1 MTFSG
6 FPDAGPAFYEGL
18 EADNSKTYWLAHK
31 AVYESA
37 IREPMLALVDALEG
51 EFGEARLFRPYRDVR
66 FSADKSPYKTH
77 QGAFTGADTAFGYY
91 VQMSADVDCRDRA
104 LSRCRG
110 RLRIGARAR
119 GRAGT
124 DRGEWLR
131 SARRC
136 GGDRSARIPP

>member
-51 EFGEARLFRPYRDVR
+51 EFGEARLFRTRPIREP
-66 FSADKSPYKTH
+66 S
-77 QGAFTGADTAFGYY
+77 
-91 VQMSADVDCRDRA
+91 RA
-104 LSRCRG
+104 RTRHSGITSRCRPMAWRWVGDSG
-110 RLRIGARAR
+110 R
-119 GRAGT
+119 
-124 DRGEWLR
+124 
-131 SARRC
+131 RRL
-136 GGDRSARIPP
+136 P

>member
-91 VQMSADVDCRDRA
+91 VQMSADGLALGGGFRA
-104 LSRCRG
+104 TSTAVT
-110 RLRIGARAR
+110 AR
-119 GRAGT
+119 
-124 DRGEWLR
+124 
-131 SARRC
+131 
-136 GGDRSARIPP
+136 